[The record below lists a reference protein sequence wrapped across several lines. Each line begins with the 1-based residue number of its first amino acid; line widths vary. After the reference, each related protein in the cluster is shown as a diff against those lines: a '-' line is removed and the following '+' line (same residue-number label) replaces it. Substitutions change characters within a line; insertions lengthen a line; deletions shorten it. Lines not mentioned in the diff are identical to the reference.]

1 MKEKEKN
8 PIAIYIFL
16 FVLILTIISWNTV
29 GWMFNYRVMY
39 QLTYDFF
46 YHYPDSPYLVSASEI
61 RINQTP
67 PQQIAQVPVQAIA
80 PEPKPVVQPVKVA
93 SYQKTDK
100 TNSLEIPALGL
111 QTAL

>member
-46 YHYPDSPYLVSASEI
+46 YPYPDSPYLVSASEI
-61 RINQTP
+61 RINQNP
-67 PQQIAQVPVQAIA
+67 PQQII
-80 PEPKPVVQPVKVA
+80 PEPTPAPAPTPMPAPAPQPVKVA
-93 SYQKTDK
+93 SYSSTTKA
-100 TNSLEIPALGL
+100 NSLEIPAL
-111 QTAL
+111 